1 MAILRAPASAP
12 SPVTPG
18 ATRTAA
24 ILGVASYVPD
34 EIITNAD
41 LEALVETSDAWIL
54 ERTGIRERRKVAS
67 GMTTSIMAAEAGR
80 RAMAAAGVDSVD
92 ALIVA
97 TVSPDTPLPSTAC
110 LVQRRMGLGGIPAFD
125 IAAACAGFVYGVTI
139 ARGLIVSSG
148 MNRVLVIA
156 GDALTSLIDYKDR
169 STCVLFGDGAGAAV
183 VGVSDAGG
191 IEGVQWGADG
201 GEADLIYY
209 GPKAGEEAG
218 EDGLRMY
225 GKGTFRLGVERMAE
239 SAREVCAEAGWAL
252 EDVDLLVPHQ
262 ANLRIIEAVAKRLG
276 MPLDRVVINIDRYG
290 NTSGASIPI
299 ALSEAVA
306 NGRVHQGDRIVCIAF
321 GSGVVWGGIALR
333 WIAPTQ

>member
-1 MAILRAPASAP
+1 MAILRAPASAA
-12 SPVTPG
+12 SDVVPG

-24 ILGVASYVPD
+24 ILGIASYVPD
-34 EIITNAD
+34 EIITNAH
-41 LEALVETSDAWIL
+41 LEAMVDTSDAWIL
-54 ERTGIRERRKVAS
+54 ERTGIRERRKVSS

-110 LVQRRMGLGGIPAFD
+110 LVQRRMGLNGIPAFD
-125 IAAACAGFVYGVTI
+125 ISAACAGFVYGVTI

-183 VGVSDAGG
+183 IGVSDDGG
-191 IEGVQWGADG
+191 IESAKWGADG
-201 GEADLIYY
+201 SEADLIYY
-209 GPKAGEEAG
+209 GPKAGEE
-218 EDGLRMY
+218 DSDNGLRMY

-239 SAREVCAEAGWAL
+239 MAREVCDEAGWAL

-276 MPLDRVVINIDRYG
+276 MPLDRVVIDIDPYG
-290 NTSGASIPI
+290 DTRGAS
-299 ALSEAVA
+299 L
-306 NGRVHQGDRIVCIAF
+306 
-321 GSGVVWGGIALR
+321 
-333 WIAPTQ
+333 